1 MKKMQRKA
9 HVVENLRNDAGPVQ
23 RTEKKRRRTV
33 ASWTRSASKKPKAEG
48 LKLQVGKRRTVA
60 DHRERLENRSVDVRE
75 KPQARQRTLSIQG
88 FHWTSVTS
96 LVQRFTDFLHVVE
109 VVDKFPV
116 TTRCMFSLLPKTV
129 WRVTSQWYYERH
141 RFVGG

>member
-1 MKKMQRKA
+1 MQKKEQ
-9 HVVENLRNDAGPVQ
+9 VVENLRNDAGPMQ
-23 RTEKKRRRTV
+23 RTEKKRERTS
-33 ASWTRSASKKPKAEG
+33 ASWTKSANKKPVAVG

-75 KPQARQRTLSIQG
+75 KPQPWKRPLSIQG
-88 FHWTSVTS
+88 FHWTSVTN

-109 VVDKFPV
+109 VEDKWPA

-129 WRVTSQWYYERH
+129 
-141 RFVGG
+141 